1 METEAKKGA
10 LTAAERQAKR
20 REKAAEKG
28 LKSVSVG
35 LIQIEH
41 EQAFKD
47 AAKASRNGNL
57 ELQDGLLIQPVVR
70 EVVREVEKPIR
81 QTRVVRVVD
90 LEPLAKNGILLII
103 SGAIGVFLGLTIGLF
118 LWR

>member
-20 REKAAEKG
+20 REKAAEQG

-47 AAKASRNGNL
+47 AAKASRNGQL
-57 ELQDGLLIQPVVR
+57 ELQDGQLIRPVVR
-70 EVVREVEKPIR
+70 EVVREVEKKVI
-81 QTRVVRVVD
+81 QTRAVRIVD
-90 LEPLAKNGILLII
+90 FEPLIAAGWWPVATGALGFVLGMVLIL
-103 SGAIGVFLGLTIGLF
+103 VFK
-118 LWR
+118 

>member
-20 REKAAEKG
+20 REKAAEQG

-35 LIQIEH
+35 LIKIEH

-47 AAKASRNGNL
+47 AAKASRNGQL
-57 ELQDGLLIQPVVR
+57 ELQDGQLIRP
-70 EVVREVEKPIR
+70 VVREVEKKVI
-81 QTRVVRVVD
+81 QTRAVRIVD
-90 LEPLAKNGILLII
+90 LEPLIAAGWWPVATGALGFVLGMVLIL
-103 SGAIGVFLGLTIGLF
+103 VFK
-118 LWR
+118 